1 MENTFSNIIYLN
13 IFDITILALAHS
25 LMHTLEEETTRYKGN
40 IINQDGHGLSA
51 CPSNLVWQWTI
62 KWVNLTQV
70 LRWPTEQH
78 DNIYDRACGK
88 VINGHYNVLVA
99 SKYGRLQ

>member
-25 LMHTLEEETTRYKGN
+25 LMHTLEEEIYKQQDTN
-40 IINQDGHGLSA
+40 ETLSYQDGHGLSA

-70 LRWPTEQH
+70 LR
-78 DNIYDRACGK
+78 
-88 VINGHYNVLVA
+88 
-99 SKYGRLQ
+99 